1 MAKGSSGE
9 ACRVLVVDDEPQNQP
24 RPTVYLTRGGDPRIL
39 ARLGP
44 VCDTQSWPGPGRC
57 PAEVL
62 AKAGAEADAILGTDR
77 WSAEMLDAASRL
89 RLIALTSV
97 GFDMVDIAAC
107 TRRGILVTNTP
118 DVLTDTVADL
128 TFALIL
134 AVARRVCETERWLRA
149 GKWETPGVSPMGRDV
164 HHATLG
170 IVGLGRIGAAVAERA
185 RGFRMQI
192 LYADFVR
199 RETLEAQ
206 HGYRFVDLDTLL
218 RESDF
223 VTLHLPLLPET
234 TGIIGA
240 AQFALMKPTAYL
252 INAARGPVVDESS
265 LMAALQA
272 GRIAGA
278 GLDVFEREPVDPT
291 NPLLSMENVVAL
303 PHVGSATEATRQAMV
318 DLAVDNVLAVMQG
331 KPPLTPVNPDVFPH
345 LAR

>member
-1 MAKGSSGE
+1 M
-9 ACRVLVVDDEPQNQP
+9 P
-24 RPTVYLTRGGDPRIL
+24 RPTVYVSREVQPRVRTRL
-39 ARLGP
+39 EE
-44 VCDTQSWPGPGRC
+44 VCGVRTWPGPGRC
-57 PAEVL
+57 PSDVL
-62 AKAGAEADAILGTDR
+62 AKTGADVDAVLGTDR
-77 WSAEMLDAASRL
+77 WTAEMLDAASCL

-97 GFDMVDIAAC
+97 GFDMVDVEAC

-192 LYADFVR
+192 LYTDFVR
-199 RETLEAQ
+199 REALEQ
-206 HGYRFVDLDTLL
+206 QWGYRCVDLNTLL

-234 TGIIGA
+234 KGVMGA

-252 INAARGPVVDESS
+252 INAARGPVVDES
-265 LMAALQA
+265 ALITALRA

-291 NPLLSMENVVAL
+291 NPLLTMDNVVVL
-303 PHVGSATEATRQAMV
+303 PHVGSATDATRQAMV
-318 DLAVDNVLAVMQG
+318 DLAADNVLAVLQG
-331 KPPLTPVNPDVFPH
+331 KPPITPVNPEALP
-345 LAR
+345 RRKK

>member
-1 MAKGSSGE
+1 
-9 ACRVLVVDDEPQNQP
+9 
-24 RPTVYLTRGGDPRIL
+24 LT
-39 ARLGP
+39 
-44 VCDTQSWPGPGRC
+44 
-57 PAEVL
+57 
-62 AKAGAEADAILGTDR
+62 KAGADVDAVLGTDR
-77 WSAEMLDAASRL
+77 WTAEMLDGASRL

-97 GFDMVDIAAC
+97 GFDMVDVEAC

-192 LYADFVR
+192 LYTDFVR
-199 RETLEAQ
+199 QEALERQ
-206 HGYRFVDLDTLL
+206 WGYRFVGLDTLL

-234 TGIIGA
+234 KGTMGA

-252 INAARGPVVDESS
+252 INAARGPVVDES
-265 LMAALQA
+265 ALITALRA

-291 NPLLSMENVVAL
+291 NPLLTMENVVAL
-303 PHVGSATEATRQAMV
+303 PHVGSATDATRQAMV
-318 DLAVDNVLAVMQG
+318 ELATDNVLAVLQG
-331 KPPLTPVNPDVFPH
+331 KPPITPVNPEVLSRLKP
-345 LAR
+345 